1 MSLVSMKATAEETR
15 EMSGAEISDAPQYPY
30 GLTIDLDDG
39 SLEKLGI
46 TALPKVG
53 TEMMVTARCV
63 VKSISS
69 YDTQGGEAESR
80 VCLQITDMEIGQTEN
95 NNNDKRATML
105 YGNGSE
111 NSRIDGLSNALY
123 GGS

>member
-1 MSLVSMKATAEETR
+1 MKATAEETR
-15 EMSGAEISDAPQYPY
+15 EMSGPSDASDAPQYPY
-30 GLTIDLDDG
+30 GLSIDLDDG

-80 VCLQITDMEIGQTEN
+80 VCLQITDMDIGQTEN
-95 NNNDKRATML
+95 AQNDNRATML
-105 YGNGSE
+105 YGDQGAS
-111 NSRIDGLSNALY
+111 S
-123 GGS
+123 